1 MDQRPTRAVCPTYP
15 YRYCRNSTCLL
26 ARLPNLGPRRC
37 ARAGQGRSG
46 FYCARSLRNL
56 ATVKFG
62 SSWRPASRAS
72 CASAARPLSADAAA
86 RKNWGRATF
95 GFISTDFRSRS
106 RADSSRPRN
115 RSAIPSR
122 LYQRSSPGSRGLS
135 RIAFVRS
142 ASASS
147 ARPSSTFMKPASAWA
162 QARLR
167 SSVIASSSS
176 RSDRSVAPETC
187 RTLAWTKWAKAL
199 PGASVSALV
208 MAFSA
213 MRNCSSRLV
222 EAKVRMS

>member
-1 MDQRPTRAVCPTYP
+1 MRSRW
-15 YRYCRNSTCLL
+15 
-26 ARLPNLGPRRC
+26 ARKVGFSLRR
-37 ARAGQGRSG
+37 S
-46 FYCARSLRNL
+46 FRNL

-62 SSWRPASRAS
+62 SSRRPAFRAS
-72 CASAARPLSADAAA
+72 RASAARPLSAEAAA
-86 RKNWGRATF
+86 RKKWGMATL
-95 GFISTDFRSRS
+95 GFISTDLRSRS

-122 LYQRSSPGSRGLS
+122 ACQRSSPGSRGLS

-167 SSVIASSSS
+167 SSVIANSSS

-187 RTLAWTKWAKAL
+187 RTLAWTKWANAL
-199 PGASVSALV
+199 PGASVSASV
-208 MAFSA
+208 MAVWAIRS
-213 MRNCSSRLV
+213 CSSRLV
-222 EAKVRMS
+222 EAKVRRSLPW